1 MIAALIFSMGV
12 KSLEKTLAIISSNQS
27 EAEYQKKQIK
37 SLFGD
42 KIEVRL
48 YPIEWEDSKFG
59 IYEDL
64 ILLPSYECFHNLRSR
79 IIGSG
84 EVVIAH
90 RTITKSALEK
100 LMVLPAGTRALLV
113 DESPGLAME
122 TSALVYQLGVKHI
135 ELVPCLSYAQGI
147 RQAQGF
153 DTIVLMGERE
163 NPNPLAR
170 SVVDIGFGLLDIS
183 TILDIAFKLD
193 LDYVIQRQNVIKSF
207 KEIVTVNVGLI
218 NIIGRFNRF
227 EAQLDILLQV
237 LDDGIVAVDA
247 EGKVY
252 SCNEGAEK
260 IIGMSRSE
268 MVGSEWMALMPEIP
282 FYKALKDKESI
293 SEKIISMHGYDV
305 VAAVD
310 PIIHSNKLYGAV
322 ARIKRFSDI
331 ERKQHK
337 LRSQLISKGHRAKY
351 GFYNIFG
358 NSPQI
363 MQCKDIARRMAK
375 SSSSVLIT
383 GESGTGKEL
392 FAQAIHNSSERRDY
406 QFVAVNCGAIPESL
420 LESELFGYEEG
431 AFTGARKGGKPGLFE
446 LAHKGTLFLDE
457 IGEMPINLQARLLRV
472 LQERQV
478 MRIGGDRVIDVDVR
492 IIAATNRN
500 LIELVREGSFRQDLY
515 FRLNVLPLRIPSL
528 RERREDIPAL
538 IESFKLDFESS
549 FKLSDAAMEMLMAHT
564 WEGNIREL
572 RNYVEYF
579 ANLDKEIIEAQDLP
593 FAQETQHRFT
603 TLNGIEKDMLRAFE
617 EEARGK
623 MGDYRFILSKL
634 LEAQRQGEKMGRRS
648 LSRLAESSGRHI
660 SEQEIRGMLLE
671 LEKFGMAEISK
682 GRAGT
687 AITQFGI
694 KVLGEIRQME

>member
-1 MIAALIFSMGV
+1 M
-12 KSLEKTLAIISSNQS
+12 EKTLAIVSRNQS
-27 EAEYQKKQIK
+27 EAEYQKEQIN

-42 KIEVRL
+42 NIDVRI
-48 YPIEWEDSKFG
+48 YPEERAGIDSG

-64 ILLPSYECFHNLRSR
+64 ILLSSYESFHKMRSR
-79 IIGSG
+79 LVGDG

-90 RTITKSALEK
+90 RTITKAALEK
-100 LMVLPAGTRALLV
+100 LMALGEGTRALLV

-122 TSALVYQLGVKHI
+122 TSALVYQLGAKHI
-135 ELVPCLSYAQGI
+135 ELAPCSSHAQGGE
-147 RQAQGF
+147 QAQGF

-163 NPNPLAR
+163 NPCPLAR
-170 SVVDIGFGLLDIS
+170 NVVDIGFGLLDIS

-193 LDYVIQRQNVIKSF
+193 LDYVIQRQNVINSF

-247 EGKVY
+247 EGIVY

-260 IIGMSRSE
+260 IIGMDRNE
-268 MVGSEWMALMPEIP
+268 MVGREWMSLMPEIP

-431 AFTGARKGGKPGLFE
+431 AFTGARKGGKTGLFE

-500 LIELVREGSFRQDLY
+500 LIELVREGRFRQDLY
-515 FRLNVLPLRIPSL
+515 FRLNVLPLRIPAL
-528 RERREDIPAL
+528 RERREDITAL
-538 IESFKLDFESS
+538 IESFKREFESG
-549 FKLSDAAMEMLMAHT
+549 FELSDAAREMLMGHT

-579 ANLDKEIIEAQDLP
+579 ANLDKRVIEAQDMP
-593 FAQETQHRFT
+593 FAQEAQQRLTA
-603 TLNGIEKDMLRAFE
+603 LSGIEKEMLRAFE

-634 LEAQRQGEKMGRRS
+634 LEAQRQGDKLGRRS
-648 LSRLAESSGRHI
+648 LSRLAAASGRHV
-660 SEQEIRGMLLE
+660 SEQEIRGMFLE
-671 LEKFGMAEISK
+671 LEKFGMVEISK

-687 AITQFGI
+687 VITEFGI
-694 KVLGEIRQME
+694 KILDEI

>member
-1 MIAALIFSMGV
+1 M
-12 KSLEKTLAIISSNQS
+12 EKTLAIVSRNQS
-27 EAEYQKKQIK
+27 EAEYQKEQIN

-42 KIEVRL
+42 NIDVRI
-48 YPIEWEDSKFG
+48 YPEEGAGIDSG

-64 ILLPSYECFHNLRSR
+64 ILLSSYESFHKMRSR
-79 IIGSG
+79 LVGDG
-84 EVVIAH
+84 EIVIAH
-90 RTITKSALEK
+90 RTITKAALEK
-100 LMVLPAGTRALLV
+100 LMALGEGTRALLV

-122 TSALVYQLGVKHI
+122 TSALVYQLGAKHI
-135 ELVPCLSYAQGI
+135 ELVPCSSHAQGGE
-147 RQAQGF
+147 QAQGF

-163 NPNPLAR
+163 NPCPLAR
-170 SVVDIGFGLLDIS
+170 NVVDIGFGLLDIS

-193 LDYVIQRQNVIKSF
+193 LDYVIQRQNVINSF

-247 EGKVY
+247 EGIVY

-260 IIGMSRSE
+260 IIGMDRSE
-268 MVGSEWMALMPEIP
+268 MVGREWISLMPEIP

-431 AFTGARKGGKPGLFE
+431 AFTGARKGGKTGLFE

-500 LIELVREGSFRQDLY
+500 LIELVREGRFRQDLY
-515 FRLNVLPLRIPSL
+515 FRLNVLPLRIPAL
-528 RERREDIPAL
+528 RERREDITAL
-538 IESFKLDFESS
+538 IESFKREFESG
-549 FKLSDAAMEMLMAHT
+549 FELSDAAREMLMGHT

-579 ANLDKEIIEAQDLP
+579 ANLDKRVIEAQDMP
-593 FAQETQHRFT
+593 FAQESQQRLTA
-603 TLNGIEKDMLRAFE
+603 LSGIEKEMLRAFE

-634 LEAQRQGEKMGRRS
+634 LEAQRQGDKLGRRS
-648 LSRLAESSGRHI
+648 LSRLAASSGRHV
-660 SEQEIRGMLLE
+660 SEQEIRGMFLE
-671 LEKFGMAEISK
+671 LEKFGMVEISK

-687 AITQFGI
+687 VITEFGI
-694 KVLGEIRQME
+694 KILDEI